1 VSSGVTA
8 RTFVKTSSVAR
19 TSLEALAGMAP
30 GIVALA
36 EHEGFPAHAAA
47 MRIRGLG

>member
-1 VSSGVTA
+1 
-8 RTFVKTSSVAR
+8 VKTSSVAR
-19 TSLEALAGMAP
+19 TSREALARLAP

-47 MRIRGLG
+47 IHMRGLDAGA